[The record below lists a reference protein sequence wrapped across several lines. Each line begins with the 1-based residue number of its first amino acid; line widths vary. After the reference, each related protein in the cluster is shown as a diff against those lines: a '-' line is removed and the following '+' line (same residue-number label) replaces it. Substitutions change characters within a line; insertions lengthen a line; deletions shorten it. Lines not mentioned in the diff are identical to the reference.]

1 MHRLYEQ
8 GDIVVFWNSEKC
20 RHAKRCVHGSPQT
33 FDPNRRPWIDLTK
46 APTPEIWQAISACP
60 TGALS
65 CVYSHEIIVLFDEE
79 HNRSLAFDKD
89 VQIGKCDF
97 RITPAGWEIYHTEVL
112 PDYGNKGIAK
122 RLVYRILETAE
133 KKCINVIP
141 ICSYAVSL
149 FSE

>member
-1 MHRLYEQ
+1 MHRLYEH

-33 FDPNRRPWIDLTK
+33 FDPNRKPWIDLTK
-46 APTPEIWQAISACP
+46 APTTEVWQAVSACP

-65 CVYSHEIIVLFDEE
+65 CVYSHEITVSFDEE
-79 HNRSLAFDKD
+79 QNRSIAFYKD
-89 VQIGKCDF
+89 VQIGECDF
-97 RITPAGWEIYHTEVL
+97 RITSEGWEIYHTEVL

-122 RLVYRILETAE
+122 RLVYKILEIAE

-149 FSE
+149 LNE